1 VPEKEPTVI
10 EDTTLEELLRLKTEY
25 AEYVRRSAG
34 QPYSSIDKYL
44 NIGAAR
50 SLERMTPV
58 EMSTIERI
66 DHHIDT
72 IQQGSGGN
80 TKVFAMAGVT
90 SLMSNLRNFYDS
102 PTCPKIVCERYI
114 ETVSS
119 WAQKFEEILH
129 RYEHEINTWSASTHA
144 SAIKSIIKDLTK
156 NPKSRC
162 QCDTGWLWVGDGAI
176 ERSS

>member
-1 VPEKEPTVI
+1 MKEPTVI
-10 EDTTLEELLRLKTEY
+10 EDITLEELLHLKTEY

-34 QPYSSIDKYL
+34 QPYSSIDKYYL

-66 DHHIDT
+66 DHHINT

-102 PTCPKIVCERYI
+102 PTCLKVVCER
-114 ETVSS
+114 
-119 WAQKFEEILH
+119 
-129 RYEHEINTWSASTHA
+129 
-144 SAIKSIIKDLTK
+144 
-156 NPKSRC
+156 
-162 QCDTGWLWVGDGAI
+162 
-176 ERSS
+176 